1 MKLTFVRGLAVAV
14 VCVALAAGMVVFSQ
28 ATPQE
33 TAWEGSTHNNVATSL
48 VHATVESRQAT
59 AAHCGR
65 CHSDQGFR
73 AWLPQLIRGDPGNI
87 KGPNGQAAT
96 VEHLKTLG
104 LTKAD
109 AKPVTCT
116 TCHTENGG
124 LRLKDSTPML
134 PSGFAVTAVG
144 DGALCM
150 ACHNTRNGR
159 VQWDT
164 TDPKRYTGPH
174 EAAQADMIV
183 AKNFFFLN
191 DTGDRTSPHA
201 KFTNGSCT
209 TCHMSL
215 NESDFSHT
223 FKPPEQA
230 CQSCHGKDMNKEF
243 VARPTRYLL
252 GEVRNAMLKQVQGN
266 TANIKVVKAYNAATG
281 TSSDFVLEW
290 RTVVGVEDV
299 LTIGGQL
306 ALKVRLSDNTSV
318 SSVLSEFRDGL
329 APNGKPVFPT
339 AHLLVRAAWNYAMVK
354 YDGSSGVHN
363 PSFSREALLATINAL
378 K

>member
-1 MKLTFVRGLAVAV
+1 VKFTFVRGLAFALT
-14 VCVALAAGMVVFSQ
+14 CVGLITGVVVFSQ

-33 TAWEGSTHNNVATSL
+33 IAWEGSTHNNVASTL
-48 VHATVESRQAT
+48 VHSTIEARQAT

-73 AWLPQLIRGDPGNI
+73 AWLPQLMRGDPGNI

-109 AKPVTCT
+109 AKPVSCT
-116 TCHTENGG
+116 TCHLESGG
-124 LRLKDSTPML
+124 LRITDSTPML

-150 ACHNTRNGR
+150 TCHNTRNGR

-174 EAAQADMIV
+174 ESAQADMIL

-252 GEVRNAMLKQVQGN
+252 GEIRTVMLKQVQAN
-266 TANIKVVKAYNAATG
+266 TDNIKVLKAYNAAAS
-281 TSSDFVLEW
+281 TSTDFLLET
-290 RTVVGVEDV
+290 RTIVAIEDV
-299 LTIGGQL
+299 LTISGQL

-318 SSVLSEFRDGL
+318 SSVLSEFRDGI
-329 APNGKPVFPT
+329 APNGKQVFPT
-339 AHLLVRAAWNYAMVK
+339 SHLLVRAAWNYSMVK
-354 YDGSSGVHN
+354 YDGSNGVHN
-363 PSFSREALLATINAL
+363 PSFSREALLATLNAL